1 MIEELY
7 KKYYEELINW
17 CHSMTGNLYT
27 AEELVHEAF
36 LRAMLHEDTLSTLK
50 EQQSRSWLYRTVK
63 NLYVDRLR
71 HGKKE
76 IISDEFSQL
85 QIDSEELVRLE
96 WEKLLETLPDLEG
109 VIFSLR
115 YLEGYNSKQIQE
127 HTLLI
132 VNGALNIHSGTKEIL
147 EKYEKIHV
155 NGSVRCAESISG
167 YLTKLSA
174 SNSVSIYPD
183 DCMILND
190 TFIVDKYF
198 PLRAKEDNKYYVKDK
213 VIIQDKSVDMQKLVE
228 KNVRFVTE
236 QLIIPEEMVES
247 CIELFD
253 EKVNFVVIPAGMA
266 LHYGDAVLN
275 EELLKK
281 EGDSIYVYGNLKVPE
296 DVKLDTLDEWISK
309 LMVKETVVLMKNQEA
324 SFKKLNVDYQ
334 RLEFEWEGRIIENK
348 PNISIDKILLE
359 NSSDQVL
366 VRNIATVKIAQDVRL
381 ELILNYLRIQN
392 CAQVLCNEEQ
402 KSVIVAI
409 SQNVAQIGEADGEEL
424 PGKNIGIQ
432 DLLFAKV
439 INADSYIL

>member
-1 MIEELY
+1 
-7 KKYYEELINW
+7 
-17 CHSMTGNLYT
+17 
-27 AEELVHEAF
+27 
-36 LRAMLHEDTLSTLK
+36 
-50 EQQSRSWLYRTVK
+50 
-63 NLYVDRLR
+63 
-71 HGKKE
+71 
-76 IISDEFSQL
+76 
-85 QIDSEELVRLE
+85 
-96 WEKLLETLPDLEG
+96 
-109 VIFSLR
+109 
-115 YLEGYNSKQIQE
+115 
-127 HTLLI
+127 
-132 VNGALNIHSGTKEIL
+132 
-147 EKYEKIHV
+147 
-155 NGSVRCAESISG
+155 
-167 YLTKLSA
+167 
-174 SNSVSIYPD
+174 
-183 DCMILND
+183 MILND

-198 PLRAKEDNKYYVKDK
+198 PLRAKEGNKYYVKDK
-213 VIIQDKSVDMQKLVE
+213 VIIQDKSVDLQKLVE

-296 DVKLDTLDEWISK
+296 DVKLDTLDELISK
-309 LMVKETVVLMKNQEA
+309 LIVKDTVVLMKNQET
-324 SFKKLNVDYQ
+324 SFKRLNVEYQ

-366 VRNIATVKIAQDVRL
+366 VRNIATVKIAQDVTP

-402 KSVIVAI
+402 KSVIAAI

>member
-1 MIEELY
+1 M
-7 KKYYEELINW
+7 
-17 CHSMTGNLYT
+17 
-27 AEELVHEAF
+27 
-36 LRAMLHEDTLSTLK
+36 
-50 EQQSRSWLYRTVK
+50 
-63 NLYVDRLR
+63 
-71 HGKKE
+71 
-76 IISDEFSQL
+76 
-85 QIDSEELVRLE
+85 
-96 WEKLLETLPDLEG
+96 
-109 VIFSLR
+109 
-115 YLEGYNSKQIQE
+115 
-127 HTLLI
+127 
-132 VNGALNIHSGTKEIL
+132 
-147 EKYEKIHV
+147 

-198 PLRAKEDNKYYVKDK
+198 PLRAKEGNKYYVKDK
-213 VIIQDKSVDMQKLVE
+213 VILQDKSVDMQKLVE

-366 VRNIATVKIAQDVRL
+366 VRNIATVKIAQDVTP

-402 KSVIVAI
+402 KSVIAAI

>member
-1 MIEELY
+1 M
-7 KKYYEELINW
+7 
-17 CHSMTGNLYT
+17 
-27 AEELVHEAF
+27 
-36 LRAMLHEDTLSTLK
+36 
-50 EQQSRSWLYRTVK
+50 
-63 NLYVDRLR
+63 
-71 HGKKE
+71 
-76 IISDEFSQL
+76 
-85 QIDSEELVRLE
+85 
-96 WEKLLETLPDLEG
+96 
-109 VIFSLR
+109 
-115 YLEGYNSKQIQE
+115 
-127 HTLLI
+127 
-132 VNGALNIHSGTKEIL
+132 
-147 EKYEKIHV
+147 

-198 PLRAKEDNKYYVKDK
+198 PLRAKEGNKYYVKDK
-213 VIIQDKSVDMQKLVE
+213 VILQDKSVDMQKLVE

-253 EKVNFVVIPAGMA
+253 EKVDFVVIPAGMT

-296 DVKLDTLDEWISK
+296 DVKLDTLDELISK

-366 VRNIATVKIAQDVRL
+366 VRNIATVKIAQDVTP

-402 KSVIVAI
+402 KSVIAAI

>member
-1 MIEELY
+1 
-7 KKYYEELINW
+7 
-17 CHSMTGNLYT
+17 
-27 AEELVHEAF
+27 
-36 LRAMLHEDTLSTLK
+36 
-50 EQQSRSWLYRTVK
+50 
-63 NLYVDRLR
+63 
-71 HGKKE
+71 
-76 IISDEFSQL
+76 
-85 QIDSEELVRLE
+85 
-96 WEKLLETLPDLEG
+96 
-109 VIFSLR
+109 
-115 YLEGYNSKQIQE
+115 
-127 HTLLI
+127 
-132 VNGALNIHSGTKEIL
+132 
-147 EKYEKIHV
+147 
-155 NGSVRCAESISG
+155 
-167 YLTKLSA
+167 
-174 SNSVSIYPD
+174 
-183 DCMILND
+183 MILND

-198 PLRAKEDNKYYVKDK
+198 PLRAKEGNKYYVKDK
-213 VIIQDKSVDMQKLVE
+213 VILQDKSVDMQKLVE

-253 EKVNFVVIPAGMA
+253 EKVDFVVIPAGMT

-296 DVKLDTLDEWISK
+296 DVKLDTLDELISK

-348 PNISIDKILLE
+348 PNIRIDKILLE

-366 VRNIATVKIAQDVRL
+366 VRNIATVKIAQDVTS

-402 KSVIVAI
+402 KSVIAAI

>member
-1 MIEELY
+1 M
-7 KKYYEELINW
+7 
-17 CHSMTGNLYT
+17 
-27 AEELVHEAF
+27 
-36 LRAMLHEDTLSTLK
+36 
-50 EQQSRSWLYRTVK
+50 
-63 NLYVDRLR
+63 
-71 HGKKE
+71 
-76 IISDEFSQL
+76 
-85 QIDSEELVRLE
+85 
-96 WEKLLETLPDLEG
+96 
-109 VIFSLR
+109 
-115 YLEGYNSKQIQE
+115 
-127 HTLLI
+127 
-132 VNGALNIHSGTKEIL
+132 
-147 EKYEKIHV
+147 

-198 PLRAKEDNKYYVKDK
+198 PLRAKEGNKYYVKDK
-213 VIIQDKSVDMQKLVE
+213 VIIQDKSVDLQKLVE

-296 DVKLDTLDEWISK
+296 DVKLDTLDELISK

-366 VRNIATVKIAQDVRL
+366 VRNIATVKIAQDVTP